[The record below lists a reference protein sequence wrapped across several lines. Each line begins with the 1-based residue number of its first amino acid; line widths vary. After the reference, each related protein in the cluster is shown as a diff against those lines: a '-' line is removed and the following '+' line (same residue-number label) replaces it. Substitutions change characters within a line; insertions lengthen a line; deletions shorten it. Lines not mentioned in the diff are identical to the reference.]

1 MFETIYLERRRP
13 SDVSERFCSPYL
25 TILLV
30 ICPCLLCLSLVFLFK
45 SRQDALITPRERSV
59 VGIVTGQTAD
69 GKGSRTDYSFSY
81 DGRTY
86 YEHES
91 KDSTLTVGQS
101 LTVYFDSNDPSTS
114 SLIEYHKL
122 SNEDQRRMFCFIYL
136 FVGVVIVLTILHVF
150 MWNRKKPEVE
160 SLSEV

>member
-45 SRQDALITPRERSV
+45 SRQDALIAPRERSV

-136 FVGVVIVLTILHVF
+136 SVGVVIVLTILHVF